1 MLCNKLD
8 LKSIFF
14 INHKLFQV
22 MVFAGSCNGR
32 IFGKLF
38 IRGTMNSA
46 IYQHHVKELCIP
58 ELKAGNNVT
67 LAGTIS

>member
-1 MLCNKLD
+1 
-8 LKSIFF
+8 
-14 INHKLFQV
+14 

-58 ELKAGNNVT
+58 ELKAGNNGT